1 MGDWAR
7 DYFERGYAQRWG
19 LPAISLLAALVVAC
33 GPAGYEPRNGDIVF
47 QTSLST
53 QSLAIQRATHSRY
66 SHVGIVYIE
75 HGEPYVYEAVQPV
88 SLTRLE
94 DWVNGGE
101 DGHYVVKRLRDAD
114 RLLTPSSLATM
125 KTEGAKFQARD
136 YDSYFDWSD
145 EKLYC
150 SELVWKIYQRGLGVE
165 IGDLQRLGD
174 LDLSDPVVKAK
185 IQERWGST
193 PPTEEMVI
201 SPGAMFDSNQLVTV
215 YSR

>member
-1 MGDWAR
+1 MNLLGR
-7 DYFERGYAQRWG
+7 I
-19 LPAISLLAALVVAC
+19 LLSLLVALLVAC

-47 QTSLST
+47 QTSRSE

-75 HGEPYVYEAVQPV
+75 HGKPYVYEAAQSV
-88 SLTRLE
+88 SLTRFE
-94 DWVNGGE
+94 DWVSGGE

-114 RLLTPSSLATM
+114 RLLTPSHLARM
-125 KTEGAKFQARD
+125 KTEGAKFEARD
-136 YDSYFDWSD
+136 YDRYFDWSD
-145 EKLYC
+145 ETLYC

-185 IQERWGST
+185 IQERWGSA

>member
-1 MGDWAR
+1 MNLL
-7 DYFERGYAQRWG
+7 G
-19 LPAISLLAALVVAC
+19 LTLFSLLAAPMVAC
-33 GPAGYEPRNGDIVF
+33 SPADYEPRDGDIVF
-47 QTSLST
+47 QTSLSE

-75 HGEPYVYEAVQPV
+75 HGKPYVYEAVQPV

-101 DGHYVVKRLRDAD
+101 NGHYVAKRLRDAD
-114 RLLTPSSLATM
+114 RLLTPSNLARM

-136 YDSYFDWSD
+136 YDRYFDWSD
-145 EKLYC
+145 ETLYC

-165 IGDLQRLGD
+165 IGDPQRLGD

-201 SPGAMFDSNQLVTV
+201 SPGAMFDSDQLVTV

>member
-1 MGDWAR
+1 MNRLALTL
-7 DYFERGYAQRWG
+7 F
-19 LPAISLLAALVVAC
+19 SLVATLMVAC
-33 GPAGYEPRNGDIVF
+33 SSADYEPQNGDIVF
-47 QTSLST
+47 QTSRSE

-75 HGEPYVYEAVQPV
+75 HGEPYVYEAAQAV

-94 DWVNGGE
+94 DWVSGGE

-114 RLLTPSSLATM
+114 RLLTPSHLATM

-136 YDSYFDWSD
+136 YDRYFDWSD

-165 IGDLQRLGD
+165 IGVPQRLGD

-185 IQERWGST
+185 IQERWGDT

-201 SPGAMFDSNQLVTV
+201 SPGAMFDSNRLVTV